1 LNVALRTPHRL
12 RDVVEV
18 VLVAVVLA
26 LYVRTFLLQAFVVPT
41 PSMEDTVLVGD
52 HLLVNK
58 FIFAPHARW
67 AEKLL
72 PCRPVRRGDVIVFRF
87 PPDPRSDFIKR
98 AVALPGDTIEI
109 DGRTVRINGV
119 ADREPH
125 ARYSDVARSADTAL
139 DDPLGRRDRL
149 APQRMP
155 DGTYFAMGDNRDN
168 SNDSRFWGPV
178 PAENLKG
185 RALCVYW
192 SSTEEIRKAGRW
204 RRLVA
209 LLSATRWSRMM
220 RLVR

>member
-1 LNVALRTPHRL
+1 MNIAVAPSHRP

-18 VLVAVVLA
+18 VVVAVLLA

-52 HLLVNK
+52 RLLVNK
-58 FIFAPHARW
+58 FIFARHARW
-67 AEKLL
+67 EEKLL
-72 PCRPVRRGDVIVFRF
+72 PHRPVRRGDVIVFQF
-87 PPDPRSDFIKR
+87 PQDPRSDFIKR

-109 DGRTVRINGV
+109 EGRTVRING
-119 ADREPH
+119 APEQGAH
-125 ARYSDVARSADTAL
+125 AHYSDAARSADSAF

-149 APQRMP
+149 APRRMP
-155 DGTYFAMGDNRDN
+155 ERMYFAMGDNRDN

-192 SSTEEIRKAGRW
+192 SSTEEVRKAGSW
-204 RRLVA
+204 RRLTA
-209 LLSATRWSRMM
+209 LFTATRWTRMM
-220 RLVR
+220 RFVR